1 MRPGTTS
8 STPAEWAPG
17 WPSSTRIPATAGWWP
32 TSGSSPM
39 GMSSGACGSTRPG
52 CRAEMPP
59 ATPTASAGN
68 VWGDGRSTELSAM
81 NGHAVVHPTAPG
93 TWAHVLVVLPAP
105 VLAGAGL
112 VAAATVAGAWLAR
125 RRPGQRQIWFAAAAG
140 ALLIVAGLHLLPDA
154 WATARATGIWPPLVL
169 VAGAAGFAVAGLA
182 TRAGCGCREHQE
194 QASGA
199 ATAAALAVHRFLEGA
214 AVALAGSAA
223 VALALA
229 AHAFGE
235 GLATGALLGGQP
247 RHRVAGWLA
256 LMCLSPVIGAAAT
269 GTFPVPA
276 AAEPLL
282 LALAAQVSLRA
293 AFRGLRPARL
303 LLSRPAA
310 TTTMAAIITAL
321 AVHAAG

>member
-1 MRPGTTS
+1 MK
-8 STPAEWAPG
+8 
-17 WPSSTRIPATAGWWP
+17 
-32 TSGSSPM
+32 
-39 GMSSGACGSTRPG
+39 
-52 CRAEMPP
+52 
-59 ATPTASAGN
+59 
-68 VWGDGRSTELSAM
+68 
-81 NGHAVVHPTAPG
+81 GHAVVHATAPG
-93 TWAHVLVVLPAP
+93 AWADVPVVLPAP
-105 VLAGAGL
+105 LLAGAGL
-112 VAAATVAGAWLAR
+112 VAAATVTGAWLAR
-125 RRPGQRQIWFAAAAG
+125 RRPGQRQMWFAAAAG

-154 WATARATGIWPPLVL
+154 WAAAHATGIWPPLVL
-169 VAGAAGFAVAGLA
+169 GAAAAGFAVAGLA
-182 TRAGCGCREHQE
+182 
-194 QASGA
+194 ASGG

-247 RHRVAGWLA
+247 RRRVAGWLA

-269 GTFPVPA
+269 DTFPVPA

-282 LALAAQVSLRA
+282 LALAAGILAQAARVSLRA
-293 AFRGLRPARL
+293 AFRGLPPARL

-321 AVHAAG
+321 AVHAVG